1 MCIRDSINDGWDFR
15 KDGEAQWR
23 SVNLPHTYNLDAYSQ
38 RNYYQG
44 KGEYRKKLSLPEIV
58 PTKRYYLK
66 IDAASKAADVKVNGQ
81 VAGSHAGGYSAFI
94 LDVTGLIRENNEIEI
109 TVDNARRDITPLW
122 ADFTFWGGIYRD
134 VWLITTPEQ
143 HFNMA
148 NYHQS
153 FVRIFRRNRIREG
166 SGGMAA
172 VNNIYI
178 IMQKVCF

>member
-1 MCIRDSINDGWDFR
+1 MHIALSILTRKVFLILVSLASFTFSASAQRMMKTINDGWDFR
-15 KDGEAQWR
+15 KDGEARWQPI
-23 SVNLPHTYNLDAYSQ
+23 NLPHTFNLDAYSQ

-122 ADFTFWGGIYRD
+122 ADFTFW
-134 VWLITTPEQ
+134 EE
-143 HFNMA
+143 
-148 NYHQS
+148 S
-153 FVRIFRRNRIREG
+153 IRMYG
-166 SGGMAA
+166 L
-172 VNNIYI
+172 
-178 IMQKVCF
+178 